1 MENDQICR
9 RQGSLPSFRTHLTL
23 WPALGENRLNTISV
37 IIPCFNAEAY
47 IGRSIA
53 SALGQTLCEIEV
65 IVVNDGSTDRSLQIA
80 TGVKDTRFKIINQSN
95 RGVSAARNRGVSEAT
110 GTYVAFLDADDTW
123 RPDCLEKLYSALKF
137 HANAALAYCGW
148 QNLGLP
154 GGKGKPYIPPDYEG
168 PAKLETLL
176 WTCPWPI
183 HAVLTRRGLIFEAG
197 GFDESLSNAEDY
209 QLWLRIA
216 SRYEVTRVPEVLAFY
231 HFHEGPQATKN
242 KARAA
247 RDNWLVKK
255 EFLRTYP
262 ELADHL
268 GQSRI
273 RQLVHGMLLKRGY
286 ECYWAR
292 DLDSARRIFRLV
304 MSTGY
309 GTLSDWKYM
318 LPALLPLSLH
328 RNLICL
334 LERNGQTVS

>member
-1 MENDQICR
+1 M
-9 RQGSLPSFRTHLTL
+9 
-23 WPALGENRLNTISV
+23 
-37 IIPCFNAEAY
+37 PCFNAAAH
-47 IGRSIA
+47 ILRGVS
-53 SALGQTLCEIEV
+53 SALAQTIADIEL
-65 IVVNDGSTDRSLQIA
+65 IVVNDGSTDESLQILK
-80 TGVKDTRFKIINQSN
+80 TIKDSRLKIINQPN
-95 RGVSAARNRGVSEAT
+95 RGVSAARNRGIEKAR
-110 GTYVAFLDADDTW
+110 GDCIAFLDTDDTW
-123 RPDCLEKLYSALKF
+123 RSTCLEKLYSALKSCPT
-137 HANAALAYCGW
+137 AALSYCGW

-154 GGKGKPYIPPDYEG
+154 GGKWKPYIPPDYEG

-183 HAVLTRRGLIFEAG
+183 HAVLTRRGLILEAG

-216 SRYEVTRVPEVLAFY
+216 SRYEVARVPEVLAFY

-242 KARAA
+242 KAKAA

-268 GQSRI
+268 GRTRI
-273 RQLVHGMLLKRGY
+273 RRLIHGMLLKRGY

-304 MSTGY
+304 MSAGY
-309 GTLSDWKYM
+309 GKLNDWKYM

-328 RNLICL
+328 KNLICS
-334 LERNGQTVS
+334 LERKGQTVP

>member
-1 MENDQICR
+1 M
-9 RQGSLPSFRTHLTL
+9 
-23 WPALGENRLNTISV
+23 
-37 IIPCFNAEAY
+37 PCFNAAAH
-47 IGRSIA
+47 IRRGVS
-53 SALGQTLCEIEV
+53 SALAQTMADIEL
-65 IVVNDGSTDRSLQIA
+65 IVVNDGSTDESLRILK
-80 TGVKDTRFKIINQSN
+80 TIEDDSRLRIINQLN
-95 RGVSAARNRGVSEAT
+95 RGVSAARNRGIREAR
-110 GTYVAFLDADDTW
+110 GDYIAFLDADDTW
-123 RPDCLEKLYSALKF
+123 HPTCLEKLYFALKSCPT
-137 HANAALAYCGW
+137 AALSYCGW

-168 PAKLETLL
+168 PAKIETLL

-183 HAVLTRRGLIFEAG
+183 HAVLTRRGLILEAG

-209 QLWLRIA
+209 QLWLTIA
-216 SRYEVTRVPEVLAFY
+216 SQYEITRVPEVLAFY

-242 KARAA
+242 KAKAA

-255 EFLRTYP
+255 EFLRTCP

-273 RQLVHGMLLKRGY
+273 RQLVHGMLLKHGY

-292 DLDSARRIFRLV
+292 DLGSARRIFRLV

-334 LERNGQTVS
+334 LERNG